1 MKRISIFLLILLHI
15 SCNIQIVDKKEH
27 TRNLL
32 DKIVKQYLPDKR
44 DHIFEISIDKIG
56 DKVIVSGKSDYPK
69 AEKTLIDA
77 LKKNNI
83 PYENKIV
90 SLPTGSFKNIKGITR
105 LSVANL
111 RAQPKHSAELVTQT
125 LMGMPL
131 IPLEEKNGFIRV
143 KTPENYYAW
152 VDKAGIELKQI
163 SDFNQ
168 WLNKPKIIITVNY
181 GQSYAEKDKKEVVSD
196 YVLNDVFALIKSG
209 KDFYQVQYPDEKT
222 AFIPKSD
229 AILLTDFEKLAKE
242 VNGQKIIRQAQK
254 LIGTPYLWGG
264 TSSKGMDCSGFTKTV
279 YASFN
284 YNLPRDASQQ
294 VKIGKEIEMNKK
306 DFSNLQSGDLLFF
319 GYEKDGKTKITHV
332 AIHIGNGKIIH
343 ATGEVKIESLN
354 PKDPNFNP
362 ERLKSLKA
370 VRRIINFYPQ
380 NFSQT
385 YQSSKIKNGLIR

>member
-1 MKRISIFLLILLHI
+1 MKKIFALLLILQFI
-15 SCNIQIVDKKEH
+15 SCNN
-27 TRNLL
+27 RNHNSQKQAQNIL
-32 DKIVKQYLPDKR
+32 DKVIKQYLPDTR
-44 DHIFEISIDKIG
+44 DHIFEISIDKVG

-69 AEKTLIDA
+69 AEKALIDF

-90 SLPTGSFKNIKGITR
+90 TLPTDNFKNIRGITR

-131 IPLEEKNGFIRV
+131 IPLEEENDFIRV

-152 VDKAGIELKQI
+152 VDKAGIQLI
-163 SDFNQ
+163 TPNDFTQ
-168 WLNKPKIIITVNY
+168 WLKKTKIIIKSNC
-181 GQSYAEKDKKEVVSD
+181 GQSYTDSNKKQVVSD
-196 YVLNDVFALIKSG
+196 IVLNDIFALVQSE
-209 KDFYQVQYPDEKT
+209 KDFYQIQYPDEKI
-222 AFIPKSD
+222 AFIPKSN
-229 AILLTDFEKLAKE
+229 AILLTDFEKLANE
-242 VNGQKIIRQAQK
+242 VKGQMIVNKAET
-254 LIGTPYLWGG
+254 LLGTPYLWGG

-294 VKIGKEIEMNKK
+294 VKIGKKINLNKS
-306 DFSNLQSGDLLFF
+306 DFSNLQPGDLFFF
-319 GYEKDGKTKITHV
+319 GFEKNGQTKITHV

-354 PKDPNFNP
+354 SRDKGFNP
-362 ERLKSLKA
+362 DRFKSWKT
-370 VRRIINFYPQ
+370 VRRIIGAYPQ
-380 NFSQT
+380 NFANFYQT
-385 YQSSKIKNGLIR
+385 KQNK